1 MHLEAIG
8 KSFRFRLLTGEKVR
22 FQPGVPIDLPE
33 PSAKSLLKLAGDK
46 VRIVDAPL
54 SRSVSTLATESTE
67 PLVAPLNPPA
77 PTAPLQVGWLI
88 AYRDRKGRLRGGS
101 DERPYGTVTG
111 CHWSGESWRVTVL
124 NGTSVSLSRIT
135 SVGKTDHTGAVVA
148 AWTVRE
154 HGHNGEGTT

>member
-1 MHLEAIG
+1 MHLESTG
-8 KSFRFRLLTGEKVR
+8 KPFRFRLLTGEEVR
-22 FQPGVPIDLPE
+22 FQPGVPIDLPD

-54 SRSVSTLATESTE
+54 SWSVSTRTTESTE
-67 PLVAPLNPPA
+67 PLVVPLDPLV
-77 PTAPLQVGWLI
+77 PTAPLQLGWLI
-88 AYRDRKGRLRGGS
+88 AYRDRSGRLHGGS

-111 CHWSGESWRVTVL
+111 CYWNGESWRVTVL
-124 NGTSVSLSRIT
+124 NGTSLPLSRIT

-154 HGHNGEGTT
+154 HGHNGEGPI